1 MLNFKEEILY
11 KIIQTIKGFKMF
23 SVSGSNAVLNMNRNM
38 SKIDDLLLQVQTGN
52 RINKASDDSSGL
64 TIANNLRMQSNS
76 LTQGTKN
83 ATDAKNL
90 LNIVDGSLTTYK
102 DTIDLMK
109 SKAISAAS
117 DTSSSES
124 RNALQK
130 DISNYMKSLNKIA
143 NETSF
148 NGMNLLN
155 GTFTNKEFQV
165 GAYSNQTI
173 GVSIN
178 SLHTTKIGHLNETA
192 TSSGVS
198 AGTTDATLS
207 VNNTTIGQVTIS
219 STTKDGANLLAESI
233 NLSSSTTGVKAIS
246 ENKVNGGI
254 VTGGSIADGD
264 IKINGTS
271 IGAVNINNNDS
282 TGTLVD
288 AINSITSDTGVSARI
303 EAGKLVIQSENGENI
318 HITESNSGAGKAG
331 LTAGTNYGTITLKSQ
346 NAISINN
353 GDVVSGLNSVATSN
367 YTLSNIDLKTQKGAQ
382 RALDILDYALSETNN
397 EASSVGSATNQL
409 DRVISVNEVSV
420 TNLQSAEKNIRGA
433 NTEEITKQLADLQV
447 KYQAS
452 MYALTQSNTLQ
463 QNILSLLR

>member
-1 MLNFKEEILY
+1 
-11 KIIQTIKGFKMF
+11 MF
-23 SVSGSNAVLNMNRNM
+23 SVAGSNAIFNMNKNM
-38 SKIDDLLLQVQTGN
+38 NMIDNLLLQVQTGN

-90 LNIVDGSLTTYK
+90 LNIIDGSLTTYK
-102 DTIDLMK
+102 ETIDLMK
-109 SKAISAAS
+109 TKAISAAS
-117 DTSSSES
+117 DTASAES
-124 RNALQK
+124 RSALQK
-130 DISNYMKSLNKIA
+130 DITNYMKSLNKIA

-155 GTFTNKEFQV
+155 GTFSNKEFQV

-173 GVSIN
+173 GVSVN
-178 SLHTTKIGHLNETA
+178 SLHTTKMGHLNETK
-192 TSSGVS
+192 TTTGVS
-198 AGTTDATLS
+198 AGTTAATLS
-207 VNNTTIGQVTIS
+207 INNSVIGQVTIS
-219 STTKDGANLLAESI
+219 GTGKDGANLLADSI
-233 NLSSSTTGVKAIS
+233 NLRTSDTGVKAKA
-246 ENKVNGGI
+246 ENKVTGGV

-271 IGAVNINNNDS
+271 IGSVNVNANDS

-288 AINSITSDTGVSARI
+288 AINSITSDTGVSARL
-303 EAGKLVIQSENGENI
+303 EAGKLVLESESGENI
-318 HITESNSGAGKAG
+318 HITEANTGAAKAG
-331 LTAGTNYGTITLKSQ
+331 LTAGTNFGTVTLKSQ
-346 NAISINN
+346 NAISVAN
-353 GDVVSGLNSVATSN
+353 GDAVSGLNALTTSN
-367 YTLSNIDLKTQKGAQ
+367 FTLSNLDLKTQDGAQ
-382 RALDILDYALSETNN
+382 RALDILDYALSEANN

-433 NTEEITKQLADLQV
+433 NTEEITKQLSDLQV

-452 MYALTQSNTLQ
+452 IYALTQSNTLQ
-463 QNILSLLR
+463 QNVLSLLR